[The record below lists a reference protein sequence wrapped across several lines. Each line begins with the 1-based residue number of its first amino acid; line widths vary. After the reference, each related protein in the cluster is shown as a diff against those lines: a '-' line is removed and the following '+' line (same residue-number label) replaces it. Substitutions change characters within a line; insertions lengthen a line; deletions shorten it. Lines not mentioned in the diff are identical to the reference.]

1 LTKDKKTEKKQEVLI
16 MLVKQLSVFVENKEG
31 KMLSIAKLL
40 KENEID
46 IKTLSLADTSDYGM
60 LRMIVSD
67 PEKAYNCLREAGYPS
82 KITELLAVK
91 ASNYAGCLYDILE
104 ALSGGVDNIEY
115 VYTLPDDD
123 QPYIVLKVV
132 DPEAADKLI
141 SEKGY

>member
-1 LTKDKKTEKKQEVLI
+1 MLI
-16 MLVKQLSVFVENKEG
+16 KQLSVFVENKEG

-67 PEKAYNCLREAGYPS
+67 PDKAFSVLRGAGYPANL
-82 KITELLAVK
+82 TDLLAVK

-104 ALSGGVDNIEY
+104 ALTGGVDNIEY
-115 VYTLPDDD
+115 MYTLPDEKE
-123 QPYIVLKVV
+123 PYIVLKIA
-132 DPEAADKLI
+132 DPASADKLLKD
-141 SEKGY
+141 KGY